1 MTFRRRVLLALA
13 LVVLVTVGS
22 VSTIV
27 SLRTRS
33 AFERADAERTA
44 ALVAQFRN
52 EFVRRGND
60 IVHRIDA
67 IDSGE
72 TVSRLA
78 LDISRGSDTSS
89 YVTEAKPVADSHQLD
104 LLEFVSSDGAII
116 SSAQWPARFG
126 YKEDISPDLP
136 SKGAVLRVVPLP
148 DGASLGL
155 VAAGRINAGEKQ
167 FYVVGGQR
175 LDRDFLSSLTLPS
188 GMRALLYQNL
198 QPGFSPSFLLAPAG
212 QASNQP
218 ASGQPAVQSVENAE
232 KLAPLIARAQQQN
245 GDVDAVVQWS
255 GDAADS
261 ESFHAIPL
269 KGENDAVLGV
279 LLVGSSRRGLVEL
292 QRHIGAFALLVGGA
306 GILLAVIL
314 SSWIAARVTRPI
326 ERLARAAREVAAG
339 NWDTRVEVGSSDE
352 IGELGES
359 FNSMTSQLAEQR
371 DRAVQAE
378 RVAAWRELARR
389 LAHEL
394 KNPLFPLQITVENL
408 LRARNSAEFNEVF
421 HESTATL
428 LTELGN
434 LKTIISRFSDFS
446 KMPQPQLQQ
455 VNVND
460 IVRQVVKL
468 HEAQVQANEDVL
480 LQARA
485 EAQRQA
491 SAATKLSTSV
501 IPSGE
506 SAAERSEAERAQSRD
521 PYPSRDAHGHTSNR
535 VARVSDPD
543 SPIDTHG
550 SKTRATQFIAQ
561 LDPSLPSIAID
572 PHLLHRALSNIVLNA
587 LDAMPN
593 GGTITLRTSATTDY
607 VRIEVS
613 DTGSGLTNEEC
624 ARLFTPY
631 YTTKVHGTGL
641 GLAIVQ
647 SVISDHQGSISVDS
661 APGKGTTFRIDLP
674 RRATTNMSQND
685 MFKSAMIT

>member
-78 LDISRGSDTSS
+78 LDIGRGADTSS

-104 LLEFVSSDGAII
+104 LLEFVSADGTII

-126 YKEDISPDLP
+126 YKEDIAPELP
-136 SKGAVLRVVPLP
+136 MKGAVLRVVPLP
-148 DGASLGL
+148 EGAALGL
-155 VAAGRINAGEKQ
+155 VAAGRVNTGDKQ
-167 FYVVGGQR
+167 FYVIGGQR

-198 QPGFSPSFLLAPAG
+198 QPGFSAQSLLGPVAW
-212 QASNQP
+212 
-218 ASGQPAVQSVENAE
+218 GQPPSAVQPLENAD
-232 KLAPLIARAQQQN
+232 KLAPIITRVQQQN
-245 GDVDAVVQWS
+245 RETDDTVEWS
-255 GDAADS
+255 GNAADS

-269 KGENDAVLGV
+269 KGENDALLGV
-279 LLVGSSRRGLVEL
+279 LLVGSSRRGLVDL
-292 QRHIGAFALLVGGA
+292 QRNIGAFALLVGGA
-306 GILLAVIL
+306 GIFLAVIL
-314 SSWIAARVTRPI
+314 SSWIAARVTQPI

-339 NWDTRVEVGSSDE
+339 NWETRVEVASTDE
-352 IGELGES
+352 IGELADS
-359 FNSMTSQLAEQR
+359 FNSMTGQLSEQR
-371 DRAVQAE
+371 ERAVQAE

-408 LRARNSAEFNEVF
+408 LRARNSAEFDEVF

-428 LTELGN
+428 LNEIGN
-434 LKTIISRFSDFS
+434 LKTIIGRFSDFS
-446 KMPQPQLQQ
+446 RMPQPQLQQ

-460 IVRQVVKL
+460 IVCQVAKL
-468 HEAQVQANEDVL
+468 HETPVEV
-480 LQARA
+480 AR
-485 EAQRQA
+485 
-491 SAATKLSTSV
+491 
-501 IPSGE
+501 
-506 SAAERSEAERAQSRD
+506 ER
-521 PYPSRDAHGHTSNR
+521 G
-535 VARVSDPD
+535 ARVSDPG

-550 SKTRATQFIAQ
+550 SEARATQFVAQ
-561 LDPSLPSIAID
+561 LDPSLPTIAAD
-572 PHLLHRALSNIVLNA
+572 PDLLHRALSNLVLNA
-587 LDAMPN
+587 LDAMPQ
-593 GGTITLRTSATTDY
+593 GGAITLRTSATTDH

-613 DTGSGLTNEEC
+613 DTGSGLTKEEC

-647 SVISDHQGSISVDS
+647 SVVSDHHGSISVDS
-661 APGKGTTFRIDLP
+661 TPGKGATFRIDLP
-674 RRATTNMSQND
+674 RRVTENMSQSD
-685 MFKSAMIT
+685 MLKSAMIT